1 MMNSQTS
8 AKICLHFC
16 CWMFLSYW
24 MFQKRTVTKK
34 FFNGIQSP
42 SSSTSNRGNFLPDL
56 LAALMPPYLRALLGT
71 RQERALLIQRASIT
85 IKTFIN
91 ECNVKEMIIFLRLI
105 KRTMLNGVA
114 SVKRRKSVRELT
126 HENKHNFAQI
136 APQTK
141 WFFKIC
147 DTASDHSRWEFCEVH
162 FISLFLGQIFNKFQ
176 YNFTLKW
183 RPKSHSFL
191 WTGAKYSTCPL

>member
-8 AKICLHFC
+8 AKICLHIC

-71 RQERALLIQRASIT
+71 RQERALLIERASIT

-105 KRTMLNGVA
+105 KRTMLNWRGICQKKKKCQGTDARKQTQFRANSASNQMVFQNLWHSIWSQSVGVLWSA
-114 SVKRRKSVRELT
+114 LHFPFSRT
-126 HENKHNFAQI
+126 NFQ
-136 APQTK
+136 
-141 WFFKIC
+141 
-147 DTASDHSRWEFCEVH
+147 
-162 FISLFLGQIFNKFQ
+162 
-176 YNFTLKW
+176 
-183 RPKSHSFL
+183 
-191 WTGAKYSTCPL
+191 